1 MSFHGSVGRA
11 DRMKVCVIGLGFV
24 GLSTALSFSDKGE
37 IVYGYDIDKERV
49 DIVSK
54 GQSPFFE
61 PGIKEALTR
70 CLNKTFFV
78 KDHLSEFVLEC
89 EVIMLCVSSNSCEDG
104 SVDLHAIFNVCD
116 NLIELLP
123 FNSDT
128 TIVIKSTVP
137 PGTLKYRITEK
148 FTSVGRKDLAEN
160 LASVPEFLREG
171 FAWHDVTE
179 PDRIVVG
186 TNSKISLER
195 MNKLY
200 EKYNVPIMAVTPNT
214 AEFIKYLSNSLLA
227 TLISYSNEMAQF
239 ADQIG
244 NIDVKDAFEILHM
257 DKRLAGTGIAP
268 YIYPGCGY
276 GGYCLPKDTN
286 ALFYALGKPHSM
298 LENVIRINESRVDYL
313 ADYIVSKTQP
323 TEKIA
328 MLGLSFKPDSDDLR
342 ESPALKMITTLQKKG
357 RAVSCA
363 YDPLVKSDNLKSFG
377 ISLML
382 AESAQ
387 EAICNSDVVIIMTSW
402 TEFISLNYTSVKL
415 FDCRYIINGI

>member
-1 MSFHGSVGRA
+1 MVVSGE
-11 DRMKVCVIGLGFV
+11 DRMKICVIGLGFV
-24 GLSTALSFSDKGE
+24 GLSTALSFADKGE
-37 IVYGYDIDKERV
+37 IVYGYDIDKERIG
-49 DIVSK
+49 IVSK

-70 CLNKTFFV
+70 CLNRTFLV
-78 KDHLSEFVLEC
+78 KDSLSEYISEC

-104 SVDLHAIFNVCD
+104 SVDLRAIFNVCD
-116 NLIELLP
+116 NLIKLLP
-123 FNSDT
+123 LNSSA

-137 PGTLKYRITEK
+137 PGTLRDRITER

-186 TNSKISLER
+186 TNSEISLR
-195 MNKLY
+195 RLNKLY

-214 AEFIKYLSNSLLA
+214 SEFIKYLSNSLLA
-227 TLISYSNEMAQF
+227 TLISYSNEMSQF

-244 NIDVKDAFEILHM
+244 DIDVKKAFEILHM

-286 ALFYALGKPHSM
+286 ALFYVLGKPHSL
-298 LENVIRINESRVDYL
+298 LENVIRINESRVEYL
-313 ADYIVSKTQP
+313 ADYIVSNTQP

-342 ESPALKMITTLQKKG
+342 ESPALKMIATLQRKG
-357 RAVSCA
+357 RSVSCA
-363 YDPLVKSDNLKSFG
+363 YDPLVKSDNLKNLG
-377 ISLML
+377 VSLML
-382 AESAQ
+382 AASAQ
-387 EAICNSDVVIIMTSW
+387 EAIGNSDVVMIMTSW
-402 TEFISLNYTSVKL
+402 REFISLDYTSVKL
-415 FDCRYIINGI
+415 FDCRYIISGI